1 MEPQNCSAC
10 SQVNAAPGH
19 KQKSLGIQLKST
31 LSFEHLEV
39 DFTEMKAY
47 QHYRYLLV
55 MACTFTGCLEA
66 FPTRTE
72 KANEVARCLIREII
86 PRFGFPTSIGSDSVP
101 AFIADLIQQV
111 CKTVN
116 IKWKLHTAYWLQSSG
131 MVERTNQTLRRHSQ
145 NGS

>member
-55 MACTFTGCLEA
+55 MVCTFTGCLEA